1 MSIKN
6 NQSEIGNKQI
16 CKSCNHEVNDTYCS
30 HCGELIEV
38 KRITFKG
45 LLHDIFHFFTHLDK
59 GFAYTLKQLAIAPG
73 NMQRQFIEGNR
84 RNHQKAFSMFFICAT
99 LTAFSRYWILKSLN
113 SYNGTGGLNDANFFH
128 EYLVPIQIG
137 LLPIIIF
144 LAFLLFKNSKYNY
157 AEIGVL
163 ILYTFSFFLLL
174 TILLWLLRFI
184 KPDLNITYLELPI
197 ISAYCMITFLNFFK
211 EEKRWIVLVKSL
223 LFIILVFVCI
233 QFSEDIIE
241 SLLVKK

>member
-1 MSIKN
+1 MKHSKVEN
-6 NQSEIGNKQI
+6 NQI
-16 CKSCNHEVNDTYCS
+16 CRACKHPVSDAFCS
-30 HCGELIEV
+30 HCGEPTHV
-38 KRITFKG
+38 KRITLKG
-45 LLHDIFHFFTHLDK
+45 LLHDVFHFFTHVDK

-99 LTAFSRYWILKSLN
+99 ITAFSRYWILKSLN
-113 SYNGTGGLNDANFFH
+113 TFNGQAGLNDANFFH

-144 LAFLLFKNSKYNY
+144 LAYVLFKNTKYNV

-184 KPDLNITYLELPI
+184 KPDLNITYLELPTI
-197 ISAYCMITFLNFFK
+197 TVYCSITFLNFFK
-211 EEKRWIVLVKSL
+211 EEKRWVVLVKSL

-233 QFSEDIIE
+233 QFAEDIIE
-241 SLLVKK
+241 SLLDKK